1 MFKKVNLICVIS
13 LGMISLSALNIK
25 SVRAETKVDSYI
37 ETASNYDA
45 EAALYGVSID
55 KDLWD
60 VRWNN
65 NYDGIEANWDDDVY
79 GITDTHIGEAFYKE
93 KINGK
98 YRTSLIYAIKTMPKN
113 TYRTIHHQILWHG
126 WDEDYLTIKNTILE
140 GNNKLMFL
148 YYGNKKFEKF
158 MEYGIETT
166 APREDT
172 LGILYG
178 PSRYHSAIFYT
189 TSDFESATQYPKLF
203 EQNLSSIIV
212 NNYLKE
218 VIG

>member
-1 MFKKVNLICVIS
+1 MKKKTIIFLSIIS
-13 LGMISLSALNIK
+13 TII
-25 SVRAETKVDSYI
+25 
-37 ETASNYDA
+37 
-45 EAALYGVSID
+45 
-55 KDLWD
+55 
-60 VRWNN
+60 
-65 NYDGIEANWDDDVY
+65 
-79 GITDTHIGEAFYKE
+79 
-93 KINGK
+93 
-98 YRTSLIYAIKTMPKN
+98 LIYASVIIIHSIIVKRKNEEVIKN
-113 TYRTIHHQILWHG
+113 TSYYKECEIINKYNTNIYVYGEEKRNFKYLNPRSISSFEELDLSSDYNVLIVNDLYTETVMR
-126 WDEDYLTIKNTILE
+126 DEDYLTIKNTILE

-178 PSRYHSAIFYT
+178 PSRYHSGIFYT